1 MKVSIDI
8 DCTPEEARRFFGL
21 PDVTPVNDAI
31 VAELARRASEMAA
44 NMDADKIM
52 SQWMTAGMQGFGEL
66 QKAFFEQ
73 FARAQGSGASAAR
86 SEGRSGRGSSGKS
99 GED

>member
-8 DCTPEEARRFFGL
+8 DCTPEEARRFLGL

-31 VAELARRASEMAA
+31 VAEFARKAKETAA

-52 SQWMTAGMQGFGEL
+52 SQWMTAGVQGFSEI

-73 FARAQGSGASAAR
+73 IAAATGRAAPKGDAGDGAKD
-86 SEGRSGRGSSGKS
+86 GKR
-99 GED
+99 